1 MKSDI
6 KNKNIGN
13 KKNMNATANVV
24 EVFKK
29 CNKKS
34 LVWKN
39 KSSKLTKTLVGG
51 TIAEKPNFMTEDDI

>member
-13 KKNMNATANVV
+13 KKNMNATANVA

-51 TIAEKPNFMTEDDI
+51 TIA